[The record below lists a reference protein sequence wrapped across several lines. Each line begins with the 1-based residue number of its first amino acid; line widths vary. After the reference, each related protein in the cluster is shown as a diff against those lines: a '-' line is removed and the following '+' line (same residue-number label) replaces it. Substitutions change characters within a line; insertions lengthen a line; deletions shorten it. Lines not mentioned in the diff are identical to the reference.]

1 MTYGIEIHYN
11 CMQYK
16 IRLNLLDV
24 PTAKCTVHM
33 YQSKHAETVLLC
45 NSVDMLIHTLD
56 WSTIQLHCGQNLYRL
71 IEHLLRFV
79 DRVRESLSSGS
90 LQPSQATNT
99 VVHTAVV
106 LKVSNPRTY

>member
-1 MTYGIEIHYN
+1 MTYGNYN

-24 PTAKCTVHM
+24 PTAKCSVHM
-33 YQSKHAETVLLC
+33 YQTKHAETVLLC
-45 NSVDMLIHTLD
+45 NSVVRFIHTLD
-56 WSTIQLHCGQNLYRL
+56 WNAVQLHCGQNLYRL
-71 IEHLLRFV
+71 MEHLLRFV